1 MFHWLEASTMVHTI
15 LKSPGFFE
23 WDLISPW
30 NFKRHS
36 QCLQKKMDNLLLS
49 LMLWERWQDAQGKG
63 EEGYSLE
70 WGYVCSTL
78 LETLSGPIQ
87 KSIPCSRPDNNQELP
102 WPAFIKKIV
111 TRASITDVQC
121 DVWCPLLENYFE
133 KSWNFVC
140 QKLYELW

>member
-1 MFHWLEASTMVHTI
+1 MVHTI

-23 WDLISPW
+23 WVLISPW
-30 NFKRHS
+30 NFKRHW

-49 LMLWERWQDAQGKG
+49 LMLWDRWQDAQGKG
-63 EEGYSLE
+63 KEGYSLE